1 MTDPSER
8 EHVFK
13 ITAGCTSILL
23 KFSVARA
30 NNVQTNAV
38 TPMLEKKQE
47 YPGAVLTIM
56 LSGYESVE
64 KRGSSRS
71 AVYRSLSRLAGCGR
85 DAASRS
91 AVERAASVERKE
103 ARARLPKQGC
113 SDASLLRCAA
123 PD

>member
-1 MTDPSER
+1 MTDPR
-8 EHVFK
+8 DGDHVFK
-13 ITAGCTSILL
+13 IAAMCSKCSRDPLSSE
-23 KFSVARA
+23 KRE
-30 NNVQTNAV
+30 V
-38 TPMLEKKQE
+38 TFKLIPWLQKKQE
-47 YPGAVLTIM
+47 YPEGVLIAT
-56 LSGYESVE
+56 LSRYKERE
-64 KRGSSRS
+64 EARLFS

-85 DAASRS
+85 DAASQS